1 MSFKPLFFSLMVLLT
16 LPFPVFSQEHAF
28 FTHSGSVESAVYSP
42 VDASL
47 VASGGSGRAV
57 NLWDLQND
65 TVTTLGHHADVV
77 NSIAFS
83 PDGQLLVSGGDDH
96 AFKLWDV
103 PRKRHIATLDHIN
116 GRTRSQV
123 KAVSFS
129 PNGQLLA
136 TAGVEA
142 KLWDVHTRKEIRT
155 LEHGRWV
162 LAVAFSPDG
171 QMLATGDESG
181 HINIWDVQTQQT
193 IVQLD
198 GDFTAVYTLIFSPD
212 GEILASGG
220 YEGKIELWKV
230 EGWEHLGTLTVEG
243 TTFTV
248 RFSPDSSTLANTGY
262 ESVGLWKVDSG
273 EKIATLTGHAGWV
286 NAVAFSPDG
295 RSLVSGGDDETL
307 RIWDVTPY
315 RAIPEEDM
323 VRIIYFLPRDRS
335 MQPDMWTKLNTLIRD
350 VQDFYAD
357 QMERNGFGRKTFTF
371 ETDENRKTLIYR
383 VDGQFT
389 DWHYHSGTQDKVYAE
404 VASQFDM
411 EKHIYLIVVDIS
423 SEAIDEEDTCGVGGG
438 HWFQGESSTRTRG
451 GYAVIPASGRCFDG
465 EVGASVTAHEIGHAF
480 GLEHDFRDD
489 SYIMSYGA
497 APDRLSQC
505 AAGWLDVSR
514 FFNTDQTAF
523 NEPTTIQML
532 TPASYPSNAEN
543 LTLRF
548 EVTDVDGIHQVQ
560 LIVPATTE
568 DPALGVKLHS
578 CSAGHAQSDTV
589 EFDTPTL
596 TTHRVNTIALQVID
610 VHGNITRQEYT
621 LRADDTLI
629 IQNPMDVNSDG
640 MVNIQDLVLVASNF
654 GQTGKNSAD
663 VNGDGIVNISDIV
676 LVANALEEGTAAA
689 PILHPLYLEGLTASD
704 MQQILTQARQIALTD
719 PTYLR
724 GAKILEQLIARLLPK
739 ETVLLPNYPNPFNP
753 ETWIPYQLAAP
764 TDVTLHIY
772 SVDGTLVR
780 TLELGHQ
787 SAGMYHSKNRA
798 AHWDGRNQHGEFVA
812 SGVYFYTL
820 TAGNFTATRKM
831 LIPK

>member
-1 MSFKPLFFSLMVLLT
+1 MPFKPLFFTLTVLLT
-16 LPFPVFSQEHAF
+16 LPFPVFSQEHTF
-28 FTHSGSVESAVYSP
+28 FRHGGSVESAVYSP
-42 VDASL
+42 VDSSL
-47 VASGGSGRAV
+47 VASGGSGRSV

-83 PDGQLLVSGGDDH
+83 PDGQLLASGGDDY

-103 PRKRHIATLDHIN
+103 SRKRHIATLDHIN
-116 GRTRSQV
+116 NRSRSQV
-123 KAVSFS
+123 KAVTFS
-129 PNGQLLA
+129 PNGQRLA
-136 TAGVEA
+136 TAGIEV

-155 LEHGRWV
+155 LEHGKWV

-171 QMLATGDESG
+171 RMLATGDESG

-193 IVQLD
+193 VAQLD
-198 GDFTAVYTLIFSPD
+198 GDFTAVYTLMFSPD
-212 GEILASGG
+212 GKILASGG

-230 EGWEHLGTLTVEG
+230 EGWEHLGTLTVGG

-248 RFSPDSSTLANTGY
+248 SFSPDSSTLASTGY

-307 RIWDVTPY
+307 RIWDATPY

-323 VRIIYFLPRDRS
+323 VRIIYFLPRNRS

-371 ETDENRKTLIYR
+371 ETDENGETLIYR

-389 DWHYHSGTQDKVYAE
+389 DWHYHSETQDKVYAE

-423 SEAIDEEDTCGVGGG
+423 SEAIEEEDTCGVGGG
-438 HWFQGESSTRTRG
+438 HWFEGESSIRTRG

-480 GLEHDFRDD
+480 GLEHDFRND

-532 TPASYPSNAEN
+532 TPASYPPNAEN

-560 LIVPATTE
+560 LIVPTTTE
-568 DPALGVKLHS
+568 DPASGVKLHS
-578 CSAGHAQSDTV
+578 CNDGHTQSSP
-589 EFDTPTL
+589 FKFNTPTL
-596 TTHRVNTIALQVID
+596 TAYAVNTIALQVID

-640 MVNIQDLVLVASNF
+640 VVNIRDLVLVASNF
-654 GQTGKNSAD
+654 GQTGQNSAD
-663 VNGDGIVNISDIV
+663 VNSDGVVNISDLV
-676 LVANALEEGTAAA
+676 LVASALGAGAAAA
-689 PILHPLYLEGLTASD
+689 PILYPSDLEGLTASD
-704 MQQILTQARQIALTD
+704 VQQILMQARQIALTD

-724 GAKILEQLIARLLPK
+724 GVKILEQLLARLLPK

-753 ETWIPYQLAAP
+753 ETWIPYQLAVPA
-764 TDVTLHIY
+764 DVMLHIY

-798 AHWDGRNQHGEFVA
+798 AYWDGRNQQGEFVA

-820 TAGNFTATRKM
+820 TVGNFTATRKM
-831 LIPK
+831 LIRK

>member
-1 MSFKPLFFSLMVLLT
+1 MSFKPLFFTLTVLLT
-16 LPFPVFSQEHAF
+16 LPFTAFAQEHTF
-28 FTHSGSVESAVYSP
+28 FRHDGSVKTVAYSP
-42 VDASL
+42 INSSL

-83 PDGQLLVSGGDDH
+83 PDGQLLASGGDDY

-155 LEHGRWV
+155 FEHGKWV

-171 QMLATGDESG
+171 RMLATGDESG
-181 HINIWDVQTQQT
+181 HINIWDVQTLQT
-193 IVQLD
+193 VVQLD
-198 GDFTAVYTLIFSPD
+198 GGFTSVYTLMFSPD
-212 GEILASGG
+212 GKILASGG
-220 YEGKIELWKV
+220 YEQKIELWKV
-230 EGWEHLGTLTVEG
+230 EGWEHLGTLTVG
-243 TTFTV
+243 ATV
-248 RFSPDSSTLANTGY
+248 STVSFSSDSSTLANTGY

-295 RSLVSGGDDETL
+295 RNLVSGGNDETL

-335 MQPDMWTKLNTLIRD
+335 MQPDIWNKLDTLIRG
-350 VQDFYAD
+350 VQSFYAN

-371 ETDENRKTLIYR
+371 ETDENGETLIYR

-389 DWHYHSGTQDKVYAE
+389 DWHYHKGTQDKVYAE

-411 EKHIYLIVVDIS
+411 EKHVYLIVVDVS
-423 SEAIDEEDTCGVGGG
+423 SEAIEEEDTCGVGGG
-438 HWFQGESSTRTRG
+438 HWLKDKTSIRTRG
-451 GYAVIPASGRCFDG
+451 GYAVIPASGHCFDG
-465 EVGASVTAHEIGHAF
+465 EVGTSVAAHEIGHAF

-489 SYIMSYGA
+489 TYIMSYGT
-497 APDRLSQC
+497 APDRLSKC
-505 AAGWLDVSR
+505 AAGWLDASR

-532 TPASYPSNAEN
+532 TPSAYPPNAEN
-543 LTLRF
+543 LHLQF
-548 EVTDVDGIHQVQ
+548 EVTDVEGIHQIQ
-560 LIVPATTE
+560 LIVPTVEE
-568 DPALGVKLHS
+568 DPASGVKLHS
-578 CSAGHAQSDTV
+578 CEDGHAQSGFF
-589 EFDTPTL
+589 EFNAPTL
-596 TTHRVNTIALQVID
+596 TAHQTNTIGLQVID

-621 LRADDTLI
+621 LSADDTLI
-629 IQNPMDVNSDG
+629 IQNPMDVNGDG
-640 MVNIQDLVLVASNF
+640 VVNIRDLVLVASNF
-654 GQTGKNSAD
+654 GQTGQNSAD
-663 VNGDGIVNISDIV
+663 VNSDGVVNISDLV
-676 LVANALEEGTAAA
+676 LVASALGESAAAA
-689 PILHPLYLEGLTASD
+689 PLLHPSDLQGLTASD
-704 MQQILTQARQIALTD
+704 VQQILTQARRISSTD

-724 GAKILEQLIARLLPK
+724 GGKILEQLLARLLPK

-764 TDVTLHIY
+764 ADVTLHIY
-772 SVDGTLVR
+772 SANGTLVR
-780 TLELGHQ
+780 RLALGYQ
-787 SAGMYHSKNRA
+787 PAGIYHNKSRA
-798 AHWDGRNQHGEFVA
+798 AYWDGRNEHDEAVA

-831 LIPK
+831 LIRK

>member
-1 MSFKPLFFSLMVLLT
+1 MSFKYLFLITTLLLT
-16 LPFPVFSQEHAF
+16 LPFPVFSQEHTF
-28 FTHSGSVESAVYSP
+28 FRHGDSVKSVVYSP
-42 VDASL
+42 VDSSL

-57 NLWDLQND
+57 KLWDLQND

-77 NSIAFS
+77 NAVAFS
-83 PDGQLLVSGGDDH
+83 PDGQLLASGGDDY

-116 GRTRSQV
+116 NRSRSQV
-123 KAVSFS
+123 KAVTFS

-155 LEHGRWV
+155 LEHGKWV
-162 LAVAFSPDG
+162 MAVAFSPDG
-171 QMLATGDESG
+171 RMLATGDESG

-193 IVQLD
+193 VVQLD
-198 GDFTAVYTLIFSPD
+198 GDFTAVYTLMFSPD
-212 GEILASGG
+212 GKILASGG

-230 EGWEHLGTLTVEG
+230 EGWEHLGTLTVG
-243 TTFTV
+243 ATAFTV
-248 RFSPDSSTLANTGY
+248 SFSPDSSTLANTGY
-262 ESVGLWKVDSG
+262 ESVSLWKVDSG

-295 RSLVSGGDDETL
+295 RSLISGGNDETL

-323 VRIIYFLPRDRS
+323 VRIIYFLPRNRS

-371 ETDENRKTLIYR
+371 ETDENGETLIYH

-389 DWHYHSGTQDKVYAE
+389 DWHYHSETHDKVYAE

-423 SEAIDEEDTCGVGGG
+423 SEAINEENTCGVGGG
-438 HWFQGESSTRTRG
+438 HWFKDESSIRTRG
-451 GYAVIPASGRCFDG
+451 GYAVIPASGQCFDG
-465 EVGASVTAHEIGHAF
+465 EVGVSVTAHEIGHAF

-489 SYIMSYGA
+489 TYIMSYGA
-497 APDRLSQC
+497 APDQLSQC
-505 AAGWLDVSR
+505 AAGWLDASR

-532 TPASYPSNAEN
+532 TPSSYLPNAEN

-548 EVTDVDGIHQVQ
+548 EITDVDGIHQVQ
-560 LIVPATTE
+560 LLVPTTVE
-568 DPALGVKLHS
+568 DPAPGTKLHS
-578 CSAGHAQSDTV
+578 CRDGHAQSSIF

-596 TTHRVNTIALQVID
+596 TAYPTNTIALQVID
-610 VHGNITRQEYT
+610 VHGNITQQAYT
-621 LRADDTLI
+621 LRADDTLV
-629 IQNPMDVNSDG
+629 IQNSLDVNSDG
-640 MVNIQDLVLVASNF
+640 VVNIRDLVLVASNF
-654 GQTGKNSAD
+654 GQTGQNSAD
-663 VNGDGIVNISDIV
+663 VNSDGVVNISDLV
-676 LVANALEEGTAAA
+676 LVANALGEGVAAA
-689 PILHPLYLEGLTASD
+689 PILHPSDIEGLTVSD
-704 MQQILTQARQIALTD
+704 MQQILTQARQIAFID

-724 GAKILEQLIARLLPK
+724 GVKILEQLLARLLPK

-764 TDVTLHIY
+764 ADVTLHIY

-798 AHWDGRNQHGEFVA
+798 AYWDGRNQHGEFVA

-820 TAGNFTATRKM
+820 TAGNLTATRKM
-831 LIPK
+831 LIRK